1 MSHSTPLVVCV
12 VSHTHWDREWY
23 HPLPRFRQRLV
34 ALIDALLADDGGG
47 PFLLDGQAIT
57 LLDYLTVRPER
68 FERLAAA
75 LRDGCL
81 EAGPW
86 FVLADNLIPG
96 GEAIVR
102 NLEAGRRVLGRFG
115 ARAPQVAY
123 CPDTFGH
130 PAALPQIAAGFGLPV
145 AVVWR
150 GAGGASLPPTDA
162 FEWRG
167 PDGASVFVHHLP
179 PDGYEFGS
187 ALPVE
192 AMAAAERWGRLQD
205 LFAQRNRTGV
215 VLLLNGADHHARQPD
230 LAVALAALRRA
241 AGAAESAGV
250 METATAA
257 VTTLQSTTLQTWAD
271 RFHEAAARCA
281 QAGVLPR
288 VAGELRDSYGYT
300 WTLGGTL
307 ATRAHQKRHNARL
320 ERGLLRDV
328 EPWLALAVLHDRLGA
343 HRAVSPSA
351 RLTMA
356 QLPALLDTAWESLL
370 AMHPHDTL
378 CGCSVDAVARAMD
391 VAQEGVAEQGRGLRE
406 AALQLAL
413 EHDVVD
419 ARSRALTPGEAPVVI
434 RNRAARARG
443 GLTHLTLRTTI
454 ADVPVGPASADA
466 RTPELPDNL
475 LRELPL
481 DLPRDLPRDLLV
493 PRTGTLIVQPLGSPR
508 LAWERRES
516 PQHYPDNDLVVE
528 QRMLAWMPE
537 VPAMGLRVG
546 HLDPM
551 SLDTIPNDAA
561 PLPVQVKE
569 DGERTRLDNG
579 CVRVDVTRDGIVTIA
594 TPQRTLHDALRV
606 ESCADTGDSY
616 TPSPGVSVRLAVRA
630 VRIRERGP
638 LRAAVDIVWT
648 LGDGSAPGTPRGAIR
663 VTTTLRVNAGSDVVE
678 CRVHMHNQRTDHRTR
693 LVWHTDIHDGDVLAD
708 AAFGPVVRAP
718 ILPSSHAREG
728 VPDGM
733 PLHRWLLQ
741 HTRTRG
747 AALLSDGLAEGYVA
761 DGKLGVTLLRA
772 IGELSRSSI
781 PERPGHAGWP
791 ASTPDAQCQGEYTA
805 RVALLLIDDMNELVP
820 AGLAQASDDLL
831 LPLMGETW
839 RDLRMSAVEHET
851 IGDTSLLLAGPSL
864 HGDGLDVS
872 AVTISRHD
880 PAAVILRAVN
890 CLDRDVAGTW
900 RLPFPGPWAATPCR
914 LDETPI
920 GEAMLCEQDMSF
932 STGPRG
938 IVTFL
943 VRRAPESTL

>member
-1 MSHSTPLVVCV
+1 MPHTTPLVVCV

-34 ALIDALLADDGGG
+34 ALIDALLADDTSG

-57 LLDYLTVRPER
+57 LLDYLRVRPAQ

-75 LRDGCL
+75 LREGHL

-102 NLEAGRRVLGRFG
+102 NLEAGRRVLARFG

-150 GAGGASLPPTDA
+150 GAGGVSLPPTDA
-162 FEWRG
+162 FEWAG
-167 PDGASVFVHHLP
+167 ADGASVFVHHLP

-192 AMAAAERWGRLQD
+192 AMAAAERWRRLQA
-205 LFAQRNRTGV
+205 LFVQRNRTGV

-230 LAVALAALRRA
+230 LALALAALQRA
-241 AGAAESAGV
+241 AQADDAGPVEAA
-250 METATAA
+250 
-257 VTTLQSTTLQTWAD
+257 TLEATTLQTWAD
-271 RFHEAAARCA
+271 RFHEAATRCA

-288 VAGELRDSYGYT
+288 VTGELRDSYGYT

-328 EPWLALAVLHDRLGA
+328 EPWLALAVLHDRHGA
-343 HRAVSPSA
+343 HHGVSPSG

-370 AMHPHDTL
+370 ATHPHDTL

-391 VAQEGVAEQGRGLRE
+391 VAHEGVAEQGRGLRE
-406 AALQLAL
+406 AALQLVL
-413 EHDVVD
+413 GHDVVE

-466 RTPELPDNL
+466 RRPE
-475 LRELPL
+475 
-481 DLPRDLPRDLLV
+481 LPRDLPMPHTGALL
-493 PRTGTLIVQPLGSPR
+493 VQPLGAPR

-516 PQHYPDNDLVVE
+516 PQHYPDNDLVAE
-528 QRMLAWMPE
+528 QRMLAWISE
-537 VPAMGLRVG
+537 VPALGLWAG
-546 HLDPM
+546 PLDALANE
-551 SLDTIPNDAA
+551 SVNEGVA
-561 PLPVQVKE
+561 PPAPVKLE
-569 DGERTRLDNG
+569 EHKDGVQFDNG
-579 CVRVDVTRDGIVTIA
+579 RVAVLVRKGGEVMIA
-594 TPQRTLHDALRV
+594 TGRRILQDALYV
-606 ESCADTGDSY
+606 ESCPDAGDSY
-616 TPSPGVSVRLAVRA
+616 TPSPDAPPMRLRVQSVQV
-630 VRIRERGP
+630 RERGP

-648 LGDGSAPGTPRGAIR
+648 VGEDSAPRTPRGLLR
-663 VTTTLRVNAGSDVVE
+663 VTTTLRVSAGSDAVE

-693 LVWHTDIHDGDVLAD
+693 LVWHTDIRGGDVLAD
-708 AAFGPVVRAP
+708 AAFGPVARAP
-718 ILPSSHAREG
+718 IVSPPHAREA

-733 PLHRWLLQ
+733 PLHRWVLQ
-741 HTRTRG
+741 HTRSHG
-747 AALLSDGLAEGYVA
+747 AALLSDGLAEGCVA
-761 DGKLGVTLLRA
+761 DGELGVTLLRA
-772 IGELSRSSI
+772 IGELSRASI

-791 ASTPDAQCQGEYTA
+791 ASIPDAQCQGEYTA
-805 RVALLLIDDMNELVP
+805 RVALLLIDDMNELVNESVP
-820 AGLAQASDDLL
+820 VRLGQASDDLL

-839 RDLRMSAVEHET
+839 RDLRMSVE
-851 IGDTSLLLAGPSL
+851 GDDAIDDLPLLLEGPSL
-864 HGDGLDVS
+864 HGDGLEVS
-872 AVTISRHD
+872 AVTISQHD
-880 PAAVILRAVN
+880 PAAVVLRAVN
-890 CLDRDVAGTW
+890 GLDRDVAGSW
-900 RLPFPGPWAATPCR
+900 RLPFPGPWTATPCR

-920 GEAMLCEQDMSF
+920 GEPRHCEQDVPF
-932 STGPRG
+932 SAGPRA
-938 IVTFL
+938 IVTFV
-943 VRRAPESTL
+943 VRRTVESPL

>member
-34 ALIDALLADDGGG
+34 ALIDALLADDSGG

-68 FERLAAA
+68 LERLAAA
-75 LRDGCL
+75 LREGRL

-192 AMAAAERWGRLQD
+192 AMAAAERWGRLQA

-241 AGAAESAGV
+241 VQAEDGGAVEV
-250 METATAA
+250 ATLEA
-257 VTTLQSTTLQTWAD
+257 TTLQAWAD
-271 RFHEAAARCA
+271 RFREAAARCA
-281 QAGVLPR
+281 EAGTLPR
-288 VAGELRDSYGYT
+288 VTGELRDSYGYT

-307 ATRAHQKRHNARL
+307 ATRAHQKRHNTRL

-370 AMHPHDTL
+370 ATHPHDTL

-406 AALQLAL
+406 AALQLVL
-413 EHDVVD
+413 GHDVVE
-419 ARSRALTPGEAPVVI
+419 ARPRALTPGEAPVVI

-443 GLTHLTLRTTI
+443 GLTRLTLRTTI

-466 RTPELPDNL
+466 GTPELPDNL

-481 DLPRDLPRDLLV
+481 DLPRHLLV

-528 QRMLAWMPE
+528 HRMLAWMPE

-546 HLDPM
+546 HLDAM

-594 TPQRTLHDALRV
+594 TPQRTLHDVLRV

-648 LGDGSAPGTPRGAIR
+648 LGDGSAPGTPRGAIH
-663 VTTTLRVNAGSDVVE
+663 VTTTLRVSAGSDVVE
-678 CRVHMHNQRTDHRTR
+678 CHVHMHNQRTDHRTR
-693 LVWHTDIHDGDVLAD
+693 LVWHTDIHGGDVLAD
-708 AAFGPVVRAP
+708 AAFGPVARAP

-741 HTRTRG
+741 HMGTRG

-761 DGKLGVTLLRA
+761 DGELGVTLLRA

-791 ASTPDAQCQGEYTA
+791 ARIPDAQCQGEYTA
-805 RVALLLIDDMNELVP
+805 RVALLLIDDMNELVNESVP
-820 AGLAQASDDLL
+820 ARLARASDDLL
-831 LPLMGETW
+831 LPLIGETW
-839 RDLRMSAVEHET
+839 RDLRMSVE
-851 IGDTSLLLAGPSL
+851 GDDAIDDMPLLLEGPSL
-864 HGDGLDVS
+864 HGDGLEVS

-914 LDETPI
+914 IDETPI
-920 GEAMLCEQDMSF
+920 GEAVVCDGEVPF
-932 STGPRG
+932 TAGARA
-938 IVTFL
+938 IVTFV
-943 VRRAPESTL
+943 VRRVPG